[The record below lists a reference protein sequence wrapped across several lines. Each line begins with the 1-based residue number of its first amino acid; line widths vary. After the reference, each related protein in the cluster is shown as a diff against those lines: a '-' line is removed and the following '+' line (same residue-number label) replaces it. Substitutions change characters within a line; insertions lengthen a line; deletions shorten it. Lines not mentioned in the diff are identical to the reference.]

1 MPKNTILSSAS
12 DNPLIY
18 PRVAVGAVVKHNG
31 SFLLVKRANSPSR
44 GRWSIPG
51 GKIILGETL
60 QQAAQREVL
69 EETGVV
75 IRALEPVFT
84 FDLIEKNHD
93 GSIRFHYVI
102 VDLKA
107 RYVSGEPS
115 PGGDALGAV
124 WVPENSLDVFDLSP
138 ETLKLFARD
147 DL

>member
-1 MPKNTILSSAS
+1 MPKNTIFPSAS
-12 DNPLIY
+12 DNLLIF
-18 PRVAVGAVVKHNG
+18 PRVAVGAVVKHKN

-69 EETGVV
+69 EETGIV

-107 RYVSGEPS
+107 RYVSGVPS

-124 WVPENSLDVFDLSP
+124 WASENSLDVFDLSP

>member
-12 DNPLIY
+12 DNPLIF

-69 EETGVV
+69 EETGIV

-124 WVPENSLDVFDLSP
+124 WAPENSLDVFDLSP